1 MNTQAIQQLFETAFA
16 MLDHALKAY
25 TEMRILEARVSQSES
40 EEDKKK
46 KRRLRALRWMMVTV
60 ITYAGYRVVKLAF
73 QRRRPIRASHSE
85 VISSHHGA
93 LPISSSYGGLHTQ
106 SNWGV

>member
-1 MNTQAIQQLFETAFA
+1 MNTQAIHQLLETAST
-16 MLDHALKAY
+16 MLDHALKTYA
-25 TEMRILEARVSQSES
+25 EMRMLEASANESES

-60 ITYAGYRVVKLAF
+60 VTYAGYRVVKLAL
-73 QRRRPIRASHSE
+73 QRRRPRTTQFDGVGSHY
-85 VISSHHGA
+85 GA
-93 LPISSSYGGLHTQ
+93 LPPSLSYGGLRAQ